1 MSRDHLLFL
10 RDIER
15 SCEKI
20 VHHTAG
26 RSRDE
31 ALADELRFDGIL
43 FNLHVIGEAV
53 KNLPLELRHKYSDV
67 AWREIAGLRDFI
79 AHAYFALDLDILWDA
94 VQRDIPALL
103 ERVRQIL
110 NVEEEA
116 PPPG

>member
-1 MSRDHLLFL
+1 MSRDSLLFL
-10 RDIER
+10 KDIEK
-15 SCEKI
+15 SCAKI
-20 VHHTAG
+20 VHYTAG

-31 ALADELRFDGIL
+31 AFADELRFDGIL

-53 KNLPLELRHKYSDV
+53 KNLPLELRHKYTDV

-103 ERVRQIL
+103 ERVRLIL
-110 NVEEEA
+110 REEEA
-116 PPPG
+116 ASL